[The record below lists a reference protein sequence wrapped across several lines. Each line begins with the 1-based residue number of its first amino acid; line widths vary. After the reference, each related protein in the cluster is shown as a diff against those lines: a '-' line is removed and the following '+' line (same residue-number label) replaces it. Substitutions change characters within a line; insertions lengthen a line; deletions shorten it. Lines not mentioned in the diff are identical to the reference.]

1 MLHFQPLEI
10 MILSQTINMTLRMV
24 ILLSSKFKN
33 IGKSGLKKK
42 MLGKLIKNMGI
53 IVNNWISL
61 KINL

>member
-1 MLHFQPLEI
+1 
-10 MILSQTINMTLRMV
+10 MTLRMV